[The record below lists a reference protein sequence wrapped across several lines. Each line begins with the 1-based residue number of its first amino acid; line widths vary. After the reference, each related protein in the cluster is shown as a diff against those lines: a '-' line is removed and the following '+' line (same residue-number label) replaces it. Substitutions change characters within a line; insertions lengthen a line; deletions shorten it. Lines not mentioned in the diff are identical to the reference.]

1 MISII
6 LAGSSGS
13 SFIFHPNASPAT
25 VLLRVIT
32 AACRTPTR
40 PRSASRGARNTHAA
54 PAIASRGLDRFQQ
67 SKLFQRKEIR
77 TSPRGV
83 LVELADSGNSVVR
96 GEALRL
102 LEMWAGIQPGR
113 GGKPGC
119 GITREVRLRQTAQDR
134 KMPAKLRMAA
144 FKAVVFN
151 LGINEQLRQEAEL
164 RSLPKR
170 PYRRKKALQDTADTV
185 ETSSPSV
192 HKSDHF

>member
-1 MISII
+1 M
-6 LAGSSGS
+6 
-13 SFIFHPNASPAT
+13 
-25 VLLRVIT
+25 
-32 AACRTPTR
+32 RT
-40 PRSASRGARNTHAA
+40 
-54 PAIASRGLDRFQQ
+54 
-67 SKLFQRKEIR
+67 QRKEIR

-83 LVELADSGNSVVR
+83 LVELAASGNSVVR

-102 LEMWAGIQPGR
+102 LEIVSKATAWPR
-113 GGKPGC
+113 GKPGC

-170 PYRRKKALQDTADTV
+170 PYRRKKIVQEIASDQQTTN
-185 ETSSPSV
+185 ESV
-192 HKSDHF
+192 HKSDHL

>member
-1 MISII
+1 M
-6 LAGSSGS
+6 
-13 SFIFHPNASPAT
+13 
-25 VLLRVIT
+25 
-32 AACRTPTR
+32 TPK
-40 PRSASRGARNTHAA
+40 P
-54 PAIASRGLDRFQQ
+54 
-67 SKLFQRKEIR
+67 KEIR

-83 LVELADSGNSVVR
+83 LLELAASGNSVVR

-102 LEMWAGIQPGR
+102 LEIVGKDTAWPR
-113 GGKPGC
+113 GKPGC

-170 PYRRKKALQDTADTV
+170 PYRRKKTVQETAEAI

-192 HKSDHF
+192 HKTHHL